1 MSVKRVTKPDIQ
13 AILPHRTVQ
22 RFTGIVL
29 NLVCDDTS
37 LLVINDIIYLSLRK
51 NHLRA
56 AQEKIN
62 LGHSEIYLDDNG
74 IVVVKGSDHV
84 YTLADVKALHVAI
97 LSISNNQKCLTL
109 LLGSRYT
116 LMDNEARDF
125 LSSKAAASN
134 FIANAYVIHS
144 TVQRMI
150 INFVV
155 SIKGTPIPARFFS
168 NETDAVKWLKT
179 FQ

>member
-1 MSVKRVTKPDIQ
+1 MQSE
-13 AILPHRTVQ
+13 LS
-22 RFTGIVL
+22 
-29 NLVCDDTS
+29 DT
-37 LLVINDIIYLSLRK
+37 
-51 NHLRA
+51 
-56 AQEKIN
+56 IN
-62 LGHSEIYLDDNG
+62 LGHSEVYLNAEG

-84 YTLADVKALHVAI
+84 YTLADVKALHAAI
-97 LSISNNQKCLTL
+97 LSISKNQKCLTL

-155 SIKGTPIPARFFS
+155 KVKGTPIPARFFS
-168 NETDAVKWLKT
+168 NEEDAVEWLKS
-179 FQ
+179 FR